1 MIPLAKHTAH
11 ILDEARVP
19 ILDPISVQIS
29 TDEAWSPRFQGQLV
43 IHADDLALLPDRV
56 IVRLRAAYGADL
68 SIASI
73 TEWAGGTIAH
83 LTDRVGGSV
92 GALTAL
98 HTRPWNPFETTLP
111 VSVLTA
117 LYGGD
122 VAAVTAAHGGTVAA
136 ITETLRQPGGAY
148 LPQPAQHLEVVCR
161 VRPIS
166 SNRRTAEHR
175 VELASEEIALHDYR
189 RTETAVY
196 VSAHTSLR
204 ALVQYVLD
212 QVDGTLAPGLDTPIT
227 AGAEW
232 APGQTA
238 WDFLHA
244 VTEAAGRQLWAD
256 ETGTYQLT
264 AQTVTV
270 SPLALDHDVNLLEWD
285 ENTAPVED
293 AVIVKYTGDDPPT
306 YDVYA
311 PAGYTRPR
319 LEERDTSLP
328 GAGAA
333 EQLALRAATR
343 ARTAQAEAVSMYQ
356 LRPLDRVTCRPD
368 DTTTIDGTISSV
380 SWAYP
385 DSTMRAKLRDLTTL

>member
-19 ILDPISVQIS
+19 LLDPISVQLS
-29 TDEAWSPRFQGQLV
+29 TDEAWSPRFQGELV

-56 IVRLRAAYGADL
+56 IVRLRAAYGSDL
-68 SIASI
+68 SVAAL
-73 TEWAGGTIAH
+73 TEWAGGTVAH
-83 LTDRVGGSV
+83 VTSRVGGSV
-92 GALTAL
+92 AALTAL
-98 HTRPWNPFETTLP
+98 HTRPWNPFETILP
-111 VSVLTA
+111 VSALTD

-122 VAAVTAAHGGTVAA
+122 VSSVTAAHGGTIAS
-136 ITETLRQPGGAY
+136 ITQTLRQPGGAY
-148 LPQPAQHLEVVCR
+148 LPPAAQHLEVKCR
-161 VRPIS
+161 VRPVRS
-166 SNRRTAEHR
+166 TRRSAEHR

-189 RTETAVY
+189 RTATTVY
-196 VSAHTSLR
+196 VSPHTSLR
-204 ALVQYVLD
+204 ALVQHVLD
-212 QVDGTLAPGLDTPIT
+212 LVDGTLAAGLDTPIP
-227 AGAEW
+227 AGTEW

-238 WDFLHA
+238 WDVLHTVA
-244 VTEAAGRQLWAD
+244 EAAGRQLWAD

-270 SPLALDHDVNLLEWD
+270 SPLLLDHDVNLLEWD
-285 ENTAPVED
+285 ETKTPIED
-293 AVIVKYTGDDPPT
+293 AVIVKYSGDDPPT

-319 LEERDTSLP
+319 FEERDSPRP

-343 ARTAQAEAVSMYQ
+343 ARTADAEAVSLYQ

-368 DTTTIDGTISSV
+368 DITTIDGTISTV
-380 SWAYP
+380 SWSYP